1 MTPPSGPGVGPGG
14 SGPTEGGGAAP
25 RVGPWATPW
34 THPLLE
40 GTHVRLEPL
49 TRAHIPA
56 LVEVGLDP
64 ELWRWTTT
72 RAETPE
78 DMVRYVESA
87 LAEAEAGRAFP
98 FATAD
103 RRRGQVVGST
113 RFGAMD
119 RGNRRVE
126 IGWTWLAP
134 PWQRSALN
142 TEAKLL
148 MLRHAFEVLGCI
160 RVELKT
166 DVLNQRSRAAIRR
179 LGAVEEGILRHHV
192 VVEGGRI
199 RDTVYYSILA
209 GEWPQVKHGLEARL
223 SRG

>member
-1 MTPPSGPGVGPGG
+1 
-14 SGPTEGGGAAP
+14 
-25 RVGPWATPW
+25 
-34 THPLLE
+34 
-40 GTHVRLEPL
+40 VRLEPL
-49 TRAHIPA
+49 TRAHIPT

-72 RAETPE
+72 RAETPD

-87 LAEAEAGRAFP
+87 LADAEAGRAFP
-98 FATAD
+98 FATVE
-103 RRRGQVVGST
+103 RKSGRVVGST

-119 RGNRRVE
+119 RGSRRVE
-126 IGWTWLAP
+126 IGWTWLAR
-134 PWQRSALN
+134 PWQRSAVN

-148 MLRHAFEVLGCI
+148 MLRHAFEVMGCI
-160 RVELKT
+160 RVELKS

-209 GEWPQVKHGLEARL
+209 GEWPQVRQGLEARL
-223 SRG
+223 RRG

>member
-1 MTPPSGPGVGPGG
+1 MSTI
-14 SGPTEGGGAAP
+14 
-25 RVGPWATPW
+25 ATSW
-34 THPLLE
+34 THPTLE
-40 GTHVRLEPL
+40 GTHVRLESF
-49 TRAHIPA
+49 TREHIPA
-56 LVEVGLDP
+56 LVEIGLDP

-72 RAETPE
+72 RAETPG

-87 LAEAEAGRAFP
+87 LAEGAAGRAFP
-98 FATAD
+98 FATVE
-103 RRRGQVVGST
+103 RSSGKVVGST

-126 IGWTWLAP
+126 IGWTWLAR
-134 PWQRSALN
+134 PWQRSGVN

-148 MLRHAFEVLGCI
+148 MLRHAFEVMGCI

-179 LGAVEEGILRHHV
+179 LGAVEEGTLRHHA

-199 RDTVYYSILA
+199 RDTVYFSILA
-209 GEWPQVKHGLEARL
+209 GEWPEVRQGLEARL
-223 SRG
+223 RRG